1 MPEKQTKERA
11 DRARAEGKAPS
22 TQAGEFVREEIHHV
36 REGKH
41 GARSTKQAIAIGLSK
56 ARRAGVDLRPPKEGT
71 TSEDTRRNAER
82 AYARGHGSNA
92 GRRPSRRRS
101 RATGAALRRE
111 RRSST
116 SREALSKQA
125 LRRRQGVVH
134 PSGLLQL
141 AKLRAPKDQASARRL
156 QRRQLA
162 RALPSASNRRDPE
175 RNSCAAWARGQSAAW
190 LPTVVATKVPK
201 NTARFHDR
209 REGLETGVGTVSKKA
224 NSIWRPA
231 PRSRG
236 TRPPRL

>member
-1 MPEKQTKERA
+1 MER
-11 DRARAEGKAPS
+11 
-22 TQAGEFVREEIHHV
+22 
-36 REGKH
+36 
-41 GARSTKQAIAIGLSK
+41 
-56 ARRAGVDLRPPKEGT
+56 
-71 TSEDTRRNAER
+71 
-82 AYARGHGSNA
+82 
-92 GRRPSRRRS
+92 GRRSKRSRSASRRRDERVSIFDRPRKTRVGMQSAPMRAAMGPTPAVGRRGAVPAPRARHCVVSGARARLARLCRS
-101 RATGAALRRE
+101 RRV
-111 RRSST
+111 
-116 SREALSKQA
+116 
-125 LRRRQGVVH
+125 RRRQGVVH